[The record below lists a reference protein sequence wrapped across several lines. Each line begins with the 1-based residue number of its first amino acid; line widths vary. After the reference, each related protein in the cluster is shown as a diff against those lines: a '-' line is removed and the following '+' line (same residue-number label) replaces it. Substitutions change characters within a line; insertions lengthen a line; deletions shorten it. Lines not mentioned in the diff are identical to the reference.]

1 MNKTSKSNP
10 EYQAPQTEIL
20 EVRVE
25 RGFEGSGTGT
35 PDPDIPHGTEGLS
48 NSGREYTFN

>member
-1 MNKTSKSNP
+1 MNKENSNP
-10 EYQAPQTEIL
+10 EYQAPQAEIL

-25 RGFEGSGTGT
+25 RGFLGSGSDN
-35 PDPDIPHGTEGLS
+35 PEPVRGTEGLS